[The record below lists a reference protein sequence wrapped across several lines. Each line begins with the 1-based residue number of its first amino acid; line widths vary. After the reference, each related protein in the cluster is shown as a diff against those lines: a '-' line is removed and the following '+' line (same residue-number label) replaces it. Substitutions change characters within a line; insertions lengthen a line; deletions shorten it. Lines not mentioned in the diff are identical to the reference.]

1 MKPKIY
7 MMNPRPWE
15 GAIGNHQPALH
26 DGHTV
31 VINVFCAQKT
41 VLRFHP
47 TAKTR
52 AEP

>member
-7 MMNPRPWE
+7 MMNPRPWD

-26 DGHTV
+26 CSHAVLTEV
-31 VINVFCAQKT
+31 LCAQKT

-47 TAKTR
+47 TANTR